1 MKTPRSQS
9 GFTLIESVTVI
20 ALTGVLTATALP
32 RLTALSGEAR
42 YAALQSA
49 GSALAT
55 VAATSHGKFMID
67 GRSTQTLED
76 VVLSMVEGYPAADA
90 ATFDAAGLGKGYV
103 IYTSASAPASTAPAV
118 AAGSMAIVPKS
129 IAGTARA
136 SDCYLVYTQSRA
148 PNIPPV
154 IAEGENASGASCT

>member
-1 MKTPRSQS
+1 MKTPAFQS

-32 RLTALSGEAR
+32 KLTALAGEAR
-42 YAALQSA
+42 YAALQQA

-67 GRSTQTLED
+67 GRRTQALED
-76 VVLSMVEGYPAADA
+76 VSLSMVEGYPAADQ

-103 IYTSASAPASTAPAV
+103 MYTSASAPTAIGPAV
-118 AAGSMAIVPKS
+118 NPGSMAIVPRS

-136 SDCYLVYTQSRA
+136 RDCYLVYTQSRA
-148 PNIPPV
+148 ANMPPL
-154 IAEGENASGASCT
+154 IEEGGNAGAASCT

>member
-1 MKTPRSQS
+1 MKTRPFQS

-20 ALTGVLTATALP
+20 ALTGVLTAAALP
-32 RLTALSGEAR
+32 RLTALTGEAR

-55 VAATSHGKFMID
+55 VAVTAHGKFLID
-67 GRSTQTLED
+67 GRGTQALED
-76 VVLSMVEGYPAADA
+76 VSLSMVEGYPAADQ

-103 IYTSASAPASTAPAV
+103 LYTHASDANAPAV
-118 AAGSMAIVPKS
+118 PAGSMAIVPRS

-136 SDCYLVYTQSRA
+136 RDCYLVYTQSRA
-148 PNIPPV
+148 PHTPPV
-154 IAEGENASGASCT
+154 VTEGAGASGASCT